1 MQTEHRQHLHMK
13 YIRHNT
19 HKNQPFRYP
28 PPPQWKHCFFWKVP
42 RLRPFVLVRATCKW
56 RLVCS
61 IGGIILTGENRS
73 TWRKP
78 CPSTTLST
86 TNLKRADLASNPGP
100 RWEAGTNRLSHG
112 TALFGSKWPAG
123 SFVHVRAHSHKRGK
137 AAARLTQMD
146 ANPREGNSW
155 EDNPGPP
162 RSAQPS
168 CRQTVTAVRRYSK
181 HNKVATL
188 ADRATNVQSV
198 LHSPLLPT
206 TSYDKVAAPVLQETV
221 IMRGLSIMCKN
232 GTRDTYL

>member
-1 MQTEHRQHLHMK
+1 MEALL
-13 YIRHNT
+13 
-19 HKNQPFRYP
+19 
-28 PPPQWKHCFFWKVP
+28 FWKVP
-42 RLRPFVLVRATCKW
+42 RIRPSVLLVRATCKW

-155 EDNPGPP
+155 EDILVPHV
-162 RSAQPS
+162 RPS
-168 CRQTVTAVRRYSK
+168 HPAVKQSQLFVDTAS
-181 HNKVATL
+181 
-188 ADRATNVQSV
+188 
-198 LHSPLLPT
+198 T
-206 TSYDKVAAPVLQETV
+206 TRWQH
-221 IMRGLSIMCKN
+221 
-232 GTRDTYL
+232 